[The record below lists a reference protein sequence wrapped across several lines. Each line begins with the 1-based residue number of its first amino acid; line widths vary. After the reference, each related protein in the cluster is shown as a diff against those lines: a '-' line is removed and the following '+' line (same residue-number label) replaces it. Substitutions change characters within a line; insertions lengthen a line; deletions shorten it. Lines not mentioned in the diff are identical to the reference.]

1 MNFLFIC
8 FAFFSL
14 FAATMVILSKNP
26 VHSVLYLLLVFL
38 NASGIMILIGAD
50 FLGLIFIMVYLG
62 AIAVLFLFVV
72 MMLNIQMIE
81 WHDYLYRY
89 LPIGGL
95 LWVCLVAEF
104 SYLLL
109 EECDYDTVKLVV
121 LPEYTNWFDMLYRLT
136 NIEVIGQLTYTV
148 FSVGFVMASL
158 ILLVAMVG
166 AIVLT
171 MYSRSTMRRQAI
183 TEQTKRDALKVV
195 NFYN

>member
-1 MNFLFIC
+1 MNFLFFC

-26 VHSVLYLLLVFL
+26 IHSVLYLLLVFL
-38 NASGIMILIGAD
+38 NSSGIMILIGAD

-89 LPIGGL
+89 LPIGGF
-95 LWVCLVAEF
+95 LWVCLVLEF
-104 SYLLL
+104 AYLLSNEFTHSVSTSVTL
-109 EECDYDTVKLVV
+109 PQFTRWIDT
-121 LPEYTNWFDMLYRLT
+121 LYRLT
-136 NIEVIGQLTYTV
+136 NVEVIGQLTYTV

-171 MYSRSTMRRQAI
+171 MYSRSTMRRQSIA
-183 TEQTKRDALKVV
+183 EQTKRDALSVIA
-195 NFYN
+195 FYK

>member
-1 MNFLFIC
+1 MSFLFIC

-14 FAATMVILSKNP
+14 FAAIMVILSKNP
-26 VHSVLYLLLVFL
+26 IHSVLYLLLVFL
-38 NASGIMILIGAD
+38 NGSGLMILIGAD

-89 LPIGGL
+89 LPIGGF
-95 LWVCLVAEF
+95 LWLCLVAEF

-109 EECDYDTVKLVV
+109 EECDYTHSSIS
-121 LPEYTNWFDMLYRLT
+121 LPDYISWLSLLNRLT

-171 MYSRSTMRRQAI
+171 MYSRSTMRRQSI
-183 TEQTKRDALKVV
+183 TEQTKRDALNVI
-195 NFYN
+195 NFFK

>member
-1 MNFLFIC
+1 MTFLFFC

-26 VHSVLYLLLVFL
+26 IHSVLYLLLVFL
-38 NASGIMILIGAD
+38 NSSGIMILIGAD

-95 LWVCLVAEF
+95 LWLCLVAEF

-109 EECDYDTVKLVV
+109 EECDYKQSTSIF
-121 LPEYTNWFDMLYRLT
+121 LPEYVSWLGLLNRLT

-171 MYSRSTMRRQAI
+171 MYSRSTMRRQSI
-183 TEQTKRDALKVV
+183 TEQTKRDALKVI
-195 NFYN
+195 NFFK